1 MEGVEPTLIAQGTSL
16 INLLRQLGG
25 ASGVSA
31 TGVFLAWRLEV
42 AGSPTSVRAFHEA
55 FILLAA
61 MTAIAALA
69 ARGMRHVSQRR
80 RQN

>member
-1 MEGVEPTLIAQGTSL
+1 MEGVEPMLIAQGTSL

-25 ASGVSA
+25 ASGVSL
-31 TGVFLAWRLEV
+31 TGVFLAWRLDV
-42 AGSPTSVRAFHEA
+42 AGSATSVRAFHEA

-69 ARGMRHVSQRR
+69 ARGMKQVSLR
-80 RQN
+80 RQD